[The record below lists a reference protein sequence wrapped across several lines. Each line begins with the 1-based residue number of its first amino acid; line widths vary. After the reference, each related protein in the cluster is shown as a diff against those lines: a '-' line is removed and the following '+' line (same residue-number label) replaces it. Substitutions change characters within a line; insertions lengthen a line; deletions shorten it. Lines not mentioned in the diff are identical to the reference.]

1 MRHSRTILL
10 IALFTAFSAAAQTQ
24 PQVMPQSS
32 GQHHLTLYQS
42 DLVLVTNRFDSAT
55 PSTDFTIEGLPSA
68 LLPASVQI
76 ANGSISHQQLRFDLD
91 ESRIDKP
98 LPAV

>member
-1 MRHSRTILL
+1 MRDLTRSVGFPTLSKDEDPKLRHSRTILL
-10 IALFTAFSAAAQTQ
+10 I
-24 PQVMPQSS
+24 
-32 GQHHLTLYQS
+32 
-42 DLVLVTNRFDSAT
+42 
-55 PSTDFTIEGLPSA
+55 A